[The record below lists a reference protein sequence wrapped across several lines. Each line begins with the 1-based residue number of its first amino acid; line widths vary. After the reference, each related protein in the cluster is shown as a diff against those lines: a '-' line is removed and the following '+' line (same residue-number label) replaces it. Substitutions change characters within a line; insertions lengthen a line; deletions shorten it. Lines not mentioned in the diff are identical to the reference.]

1 VTQIDLTKY
10 TGQRVVV
17 TGGAGFIGGHLVD
30 ALLGAGCERVAV
42 VDNFFLGKL
51 ENLTQAQEHG
61 NRFVLYREDAA
72 ERTAMEAVIAAEKPD
87 IVFNLATKALMY
99 SFFNPAGACKVNLDI
114 ALVLCDLLRNGAYG
128 RLLHVST
135 SEVYGSA
142 VHVPMEENH
151 PLLAET
157 TYAAGKAAADLAIAS
172 YVNQYSIDVRTV
184 RPFNNYGPRQNDGA
198 MAAIVPITIKRIM
211 DGEKP
216 ILTGDGLQTRDFVY
230 VDDTV
235 DGLMRFGLSDIARG
249 GVFNLASGRETSMKD
264 IVEGICVHLG
274 YEGEIDWRPERTADV
289 RRHMAGVAKAVATIG
304 PLAPTRLEDGLK
316 RTIDWYRGKND
327 T

>member
-1 VTQIDLTKY
+1 MTQIDLTKY
-10 TGQRVVV
+10 SGQRAVV

-30 ALLGAGCERVAV
+30 ALLAAGCERVAV

-51 ENLTQAQEHG
+51 DNLTLAQEHKD
-61 NRFVLYREDAA
+61 RFVLYREDAA
-72 ERTAMEAVIAAEKPD
+72 ERTAMEAVIATEKPD

-114 ALVLCDLLRNGAYG
+114 ALVLCDLLRNSAYG

-142 VHVPMEENH
+142 VHVPMQEDH

-172 YVNQYSIDVRTV
+172 YVNQYDIDVRTV

-198 MAAIVPITIKRIM
+198 MAAIVPITIKRIL

-235 DGLMRFGLSDIARG
+235 DGLMRFGLSDSARG

-264 IVEGICVHLG
+264 IVEGICLHLD
-274 YEGEIDWRPERTADV
+274 YNGEIDWWPERTADV
-289 RRHMAGVAKAVATIG
+289 RRHMAGVDKAVAVIG
-304 PLAPTRLEDGLK
+304 PVAPTRLEDGLK
-316 RTIDWYRGKND
+316 RTVDWYRGKNNS
-327 T
+327 

>member
-1 VTQIDLTKY
+1 
-10 TGQRVVV
+10 
-17 TGGAGFIGGHLVD
+17 
-30 ALLGAGCERVAV
+30 
-42 VDNFFLGKL
+42 
-51 ENLTQAQEHG
+51 
-61 NRFVLYREDAA
+61 
-72 ERTAMEAVIAAEKPD
+72 
-87 IVFNLATKALMY
+87 
-99 SFFNPAGACKVNLDI
+99 
-114 ALVLCDLLRNGAYG
+114 
-128 RLLHVST
+128 
-135 SEVYGSA
+135 
-142 VHVPMEENH
+142 
-151 PLLAET
+151 
-157 TYAAGKAAADLAIAS
+157 
-172 YVNQYSIDVRTV
+172 
-184 RPFNNYGPRQNDGA
+184 
-198 MAAIVPITIKRIM
+198 VPITIKRIM